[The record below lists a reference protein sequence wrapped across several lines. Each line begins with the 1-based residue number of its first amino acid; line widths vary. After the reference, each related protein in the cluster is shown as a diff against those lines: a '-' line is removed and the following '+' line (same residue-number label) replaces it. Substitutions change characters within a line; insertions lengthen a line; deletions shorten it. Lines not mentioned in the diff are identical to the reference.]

1 MKNNQKKEVTMRPM
15 YFQIDRQ
22 QDKPINITFEK
33 DNLDN
38 CDFVLVTSEEIHSNF
53 DFEENEIIDRTKS
66 WLKKSYPNGDWHYRV
81 SKNQNHI
88 FWKYE
93 KTLFDRSERMASKQA
108 A

>member
-33 DNLDN
+33 DKIDN

-66 WLKKSYPNGDWHYRV
+66 WLKKSNPNGDWHYRV

-88 FWKYE
+88 FWKNE
-93 KTLFDRSERMASKQA
+93 KTLFGNLKMYGIETIA
-108 A
+108 